1 MFRTSRKTYR
11 SGFSSYQKK
20 KKSLPRWLILGSIP
34 LILIGLELMARVG
47 VGLAGKTAEFA
58 AYEGE
63 PLSMT
68 AYRLRYLDRTNQ
80 PYDGLPDRGRLKVRR
95 SSLLGYK
102 LVGNQQSN
110 AWRINE
116 QGFRMEQAIAP
127 TKPKDEVRI
136 FVLGGST
143 AFGQLSSSNQ
153 ATFANQLE
161 TRFNQQVATQKTN
174 SAKFRPDVLP
184 YYADELTKAMAL
196 PPRIRE
202 SRYRVIN
209 AAVPGYASS
218 NQLAQLTQQ
227 VLAYKPDYVVIVDG
241 YADLLLPSTQ
251 EGADVPGIEGMLEN
265 ASGHFTTALSER
277 WKSWFNQSYLVKSIQ
292 YWLLRPQDAPAPMIP
307 PDTGVAIDQRLPT
320 DTNELNRRVSRYR
333 NNLEQIV
340 RLTTSAKIPLIVAL
354 QPEITSRTDTLTQR
368 EKKILSQLGSSY
380 PQQVKSG
387 YKELQQSIAQV
398 KQASPQGVTALNL
411 YDATASLKD
420 DAFHDPIHLTD
431 KGNEAISNKLYESM
445 ANSLTVQPKPFAQP
459 EPPVR

>member
-34 LILIGLELMARVG
+34 LILIGLELIARLG
-47 VGLAGKTAEFA
+47 VGIAGKTAEFA
-58 AYEGE
+58 SYEGE
-63 PLSMT
+63 PLNVT
-68 AYRLRYLDRTNQ
+68 AYRLRYLDRANQ
-80 PYDGLPDRGRLKVRR
+80 PYDGLPDRGRLKVKR
-95 SSLLGYK
+95 SSLMGYK

-110 AWRINE
+110 VWRINE
-116 QGFRMEQAIAP
+116 QGFRTEQAIAP

-143 AFGQLSSSNQ
+143 AFGQMSSSNQ
-153 ATFANQLE
+153 TTFANQLE

-184 YYADELTKAMAL
+184 YYADELSKAMAL

-218 NQLAQLTQQ
+218 NELAQLTQQ
-227 VLAYKPDYVVIVDG
+227 ILAYKPDYVVIVDG

-251 EGADVPGIEGMLEN
+251 EGADIPGIEGMLEN
-265 ASGHFTTALSER
+265 ASGHFTAALSEQL
-277 WKSWFNQSYLVKSIQ
+277 KYWFNQSYLIKSIQ
-292 YWLLRPQDAPAPMIP
+292 YWLLHPQDALTPMIP
-307 PDTGVAIDQRLPT
+307 PDTGVAISQRLPADT
-320 DTNELNRRVSRYR
+320 DELNRRVSRYR

-354 QPEITSRTDTLTQR
+354 QPEITSRTNTLTSR
-368 EKKILSQLGSSY
+368 EKQILNQLGSSY
-380 PQQVKSG
+380 PQQVKTG
-387 YKELQQSIAQV
+387 YDQLQQSIAQV
-398 KQASPQGVTALNL
+398 KQASPQGVTTLNL
-411 YDATASLKD
+411 YDATAALKD

-431 KGNEAISNKLYESM
+431 KGNAAIANKLYESM

-459 EPPVR
+459 EPPAR